1 MSDSP
6 QISSLETFHNAYN
19 IFIFT
24 VNVLSKSPEEQCEIM
39 GDYNTAWELKDDAL
53 AGRYLIGSG
62 LFTDQQESAVLAY
75 LVALESIPVNNMP
88 GGSGHSL
95 NLLAMQHPTWKSV
108 RLLSKNL
115 LATLASV
122 TEANQELF
130 GCKTNEP

>member
-6 QISSLETFHNAYN
+6 QTSSLEAFHNAYN

-39 GDYNTAWELKDDAL
+39 GDYNTAWELRDDAL
-53 AGRYLIGSG
+53 AGSYLVGSG

-88 GGSGHSL
+88 GGSGRSP

-108 RLLSKNL
+108 RLQSKNL

-122 TEANQELF
+122 TEANQEFF